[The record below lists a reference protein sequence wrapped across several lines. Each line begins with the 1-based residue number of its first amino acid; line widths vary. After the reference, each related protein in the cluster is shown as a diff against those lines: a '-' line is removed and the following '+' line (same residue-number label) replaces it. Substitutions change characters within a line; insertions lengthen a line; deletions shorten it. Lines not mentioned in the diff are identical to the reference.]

1 MSKVGLSKPG
11 PSKQARRRRA
21 LRRAALAAAALAL
34 SGAAASAGS
43 YEFLA
48 APQVNLNR
56 IYRLDK
62 ATGEVAACQY
72 GLKEGTIGVT
82 ICYAPG
88 EGAGA
93 QNPSEYQLIASR
105 HEQEAGVFRV
115 DLRNGGVSICY
126 VYNEAVVCTASAR

>member
-1 MSKVGLSKPG
+1 MPHPDRRVVTAL
-11 PSKQARRRRA
+11 ARS
-21 LRRAALAAAALAL
+21 AAAAFGLAL
-34 SGAAASAGS
+34 SAVAAQAAS

-82 ICYAPG
+82 ICYPPG
-88 EGAGA
+88 EGATA

-105 HEQEAGVFRV
+105 HEQEAGVFRA

-126 VYNEAVVCTASAR
+126 VYNEAVVCTPAAK

>member
-1 MSKVGLSKPG
+1 MSHRNRGLPLGRS
-11 PSKQARRRRA
+11 
-21 LRRAALAAAALAL
+21 LAGAALAL
-34 SGAAASAGS
+34 ALTPAAAAAGS

-82 ICYAPG
+82 ICYPPG
-88 EGAGA
+88 EGATT
-93 QNPSEYQLIASR
+93 QPPSEYQLIASR

-126 VYNEAVVCTASAR
+126 VYSEAVVCTPSAK

>member
-1 MSKVGLSKPG
+1 MPQSLLS
-11 PSKQARRRRA
+11 PSRARVV
-21 LRRAALAAAALAL
+21 LAALAL
-34 SGAAASAGS
+34 SMAAAPALAGS
-43 YEFLA
+43 FEFLA

-82 ICYAPG
+82 ICYPPG
-88 EGAGA
+88 EGATA

-126 VYNEAVVCTASAR
+126 VYNEAVVCTPGAK

>member
-1 MSKVGLSKPG
+1 MS
-11 PSKQARRRRA
+11 RA
-21 LRRAALAAAALAL
+21 AMWACAALAAAGAFWSGAGGSGTALA
-34 SGAAASAGS
+34 GA

-48 APQVNLNR
+48 APQTNLNR

-62 ATGEVAACQY
+62 ATGEVGACQY

-82 ICYAPG
+82 ICYPSG

-93 QNPSEYQLIASR
+93 QTPGEYALVSSR

-115 DLRNGGVSICY
+115 DQRSGGVAICY
-126 VYNEAVVCTASAR
+126 VYNEAVVCTPPGK

>member
-1 MSKVGLSKPG
+1 MW
-11 PSKQARRRRA
+11 RA
-21 LRRAALAAAALAL
+21 ATGVCAALAAAAAAGWP
-34 SGAAASAGS
+34 GAAGAGA

-48 APQVNLNR
+48 APQTNLNR

-62 ATGEVAACQY
+62 ATGEVGACQY

-82 ICYAPG
+82 ICYPAG

-93 QNPSEYQLIASR
+93 QQPGEYALISSR

-115 DLRNGGVSICY
+115 DLRTGGVAICY
-126 VYNEAVVCTASAR
+126 VYNEAVVCTPSGK

>member
-1 MSKVGLSKPG
+1 MFMFKIVGRS
-11 PSKQARRRRA
+11 
-21 LRRAALAAAALAL
+21 AALAVAAVSSFAAPAL
-34 SGAAASAGS
+34 AGS

-48 APQVNLNR
+48 APQINLNR

-62 ATGEVAACQY
+62 STGEVAACQY

-82 ICYAPG
+82 LCYPAG
-88 EGAGA
+88 EGATPQPAG
-93 QNPSEYQLIASR
+93 EFQLIASR

-126 VYNEAVVCTASAR
+126 VYNEAVVCTPQSK